1 MKTYWQYLWRRYL
14 IGLMAITPL
23 LVFIFV
29 EGWDAVTL
37 LIILFVNV
45 VVNIRSTLYA
55 KARIP
60 KIAAIMG
67 RDYVTDDN
75 DLAAAYALR
84 VQAKIYLAVG
94 AVIWLLILCFGHV
107 VWQSELFDSLWWA
120 VLL

>member
-1 MKTYWQYLWRRYL
+1 
-14 IGLMAITPL
+14 
-23 LVFIFV
+23 
-29 EGWDAVTL
+29 
-37 LIILFVNV
+37 
-45 VVNIRSTLYA
+45 
-55 KARIP
+55 
-60 KIAAIMG
+60 MG

-120 VLL
+120 VALIIVVGAPVAFYVKWRKYRSYHISKVSCLTDTKPCSY